1 MRKIC
6 FLLVFLFFNFTYS
19 QNCEDKVIEVYE
31 NIINSI
37 GNKSK
42 WPPELDIRA
51 ENVGGAYMD
60 GSNIVIGQKLINLFC
75 NQPNFED
82 KISFILAHELAHYYL
97 DHNKLL

>member
-1 MRKIC
+1 MRKIY

-19 QNCEDKVIEVYE
+19 QNCNEKVVEVYE

-51 ENVGGAYMD
+51 ENVGGAHRNHKVVCERLKK
-60 GSNIVIGQKLINLFC
+60 SILKNLSLIKNLDTETLLRER
-75 NQPNFED
+75 NGR
-82 KISFILAHELAHYYL
+82 YL
-97 DHNKLL
+97 NYLP